1 MAKLKSQQ
9 VNRELTS
16 INDEYKHIKYT
27 YLYVDE
33 SEKAKTEVKRGDL
46 KGYHEIGK
54 PKTSQIKS
62 NGKVIGWTWEAVY
75 QKN

>member
-1 MAKLKSQQ
+1 MAKLYSQQ

-16 INDEYKHIKYT
+16 INDEYKHLKYT

-33 SEKAKTEVKRGDL
+33 NEKEKVERVYGDL

-54 PKTSQIKS
+54 PKTSKIRS
-62 NGKVIGWTWEAVY
+62 NGKPIGWTREQMY